1 MMNEANRRIL
11 RNECLWHNIPII
23 SNDTEIF
30 LKEYIGINRPNS
42 IIEIW
47 SAVWYSTSILWEAM
61 SCYNPYGEIFSW
73 EISYPHYRQSLTN
86 TQSYKNIRI
95 LLWNF
100 CNYNCDNLLKKWY
113 FDMVFIDGRKSE
125 TLLYLKN
132 LSPYIHQTTHIIIDD
147 VIKFKEKMQDCYD
160 FLDKHN
166 IYYDIYQI
174 DSDDGVLVIPK
185 WWPLIKALS
194 SL

>member
-1 MMNEANRRIL
+1 MKEDKRKKL
-11 RNECLWHNIPII
+11 RDSCIQDNIPII
-23 SNDTEIF
+23 SIDTEIF
-30 LKEYIGINRPNS
+30 LRNYIIQYQPNS
-42 IIEIW
+42 IIEIG
-47 SAVWYSTSILWEAM
+47 SAVWYSTSLLWESM
-61 SCYNPYGEIFSW
+61 SSYHPYGEIFSW
-73 EISYPHYRQSLTN
+73 EISYPHYRQSLIN
-86 TQSYKNIRI
+86 TQLYKNIRV

-100 CNYNCDNLLKKWY
+100 CHYNCDNILKKWY

-125 TLLYLKN
+125 TLLYLKK

-166 IYYDIYQI
+166 IDYNIYQL
-174 DSDDGVLVIPK
+174 DNDDGILVIPK